1 LSTPHLKA
9 FPLFPL
15 LPTELRLKIFTH
27 IHALTSSTGP
37 PRILKIS
44 YLPAKSQYNEYISNT
59 PPPLTLSISHES
71 RLQALLSYTYIA
83 LDSSPSHS
91 LRIPI
96 DFSTDILYI
105 SLSPIILATHLHAFL
120 YHLSTSASRHSIRF
134 LAIDLRIWNE
144 LCENGFLGVLGR
156 MKGLKTLDL
165 VVEFGRCF
173 DGELGFLEAPEWR
186 SDLRWVAERAGRD
199 LREERERARGKMGL
213 GGNFEKDQRVKG
225 DGEVRVRCV
234 ILTRGGEQA

>member
-1 LSTPHLKA
+1 MSSCSTPPISTPHLKT

-15 LPTELRLKIFTH
+15 LPTELRLKIFRH
-27 IHALTSSTGP
+27 ITALTSS
-37 PRILKIS
+37 RILKLS
-44 YLPAKSQYNEYISNT
+44 YLPAKSQYNEYISNV
-59 PPPLTLSISHES
+59 PPPITLSISHES
-71 RLQALLSYTYIA
+71 RLQSLLSYTYIS
-83 LDSSPSHS
+83 LGSSPSHS
-91 LRIPI
+91 LKIPI

-105 SLSPIILATHLHAFL
+105 SLSPIILATHLHTFL

-173 DGELGFLEAPEWR
+173 EGELGFLEAPEWR

-199 LREERERARGKMGL
+199 LGEERERARGKMGMD
-213 GGNFEKDQRVKG
+213 GVG
-225 DGEVRVRCV
+225 DVRVRCV